1 MRWALR
7 LAALVAST
15 LPVVASTAAAQAPTA
30 PAPESQQLPTSVEKV
45 REGLARE
52 PVIDLASRPI
62 FRVEVTERRPRDWDL
77 PPPFHFT
84 FEPQAGGSWHNQFL
98 AMTTPDEARMYSPM
112 YSNTDTAMVAAT
124 SLLFAG
130 AMSLVKAGF
139 GEWRQ
144 NRKEGKARAARAE
157 VDAALEAWRK
167 ANAPQ
172 PQP

>member
-1 MRWALR
+1 MRR
-7 LAALVAST
+7 LLAKVVLLVGIALVA
-15 LPVVASTAAAQAPTA
+15 PTAAQSPGQPASPT
-30 PAPESQQLPTSVEKV
+30 PAAQLPTSVESV

-52 PVIDLASRPI
+52 QVLKLEAPPI
-62 FRVEVTERRPRDWDL
+62 FRVEITERRPRDWDL

-139 GEWRQ
+139 DEWRQ

-157 VDAALEAWRK
+157 VDAALEAWKK

-172 PQP
+172 PEP